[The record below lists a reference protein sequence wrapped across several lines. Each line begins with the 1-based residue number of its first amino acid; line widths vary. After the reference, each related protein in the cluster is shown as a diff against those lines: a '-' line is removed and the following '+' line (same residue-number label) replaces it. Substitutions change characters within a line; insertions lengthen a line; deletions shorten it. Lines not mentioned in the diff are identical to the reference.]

1 MDARTHSRWI
11 VPLVIVVI
19 VAGIWWMRRRPPQY
33 SHAYIGDR
41 AVVLWSTTAQV
52 RRQVATL
59 HYGER
64 VDILAHSADQVQV
77 RSDNGAQ
84 GWMDAR
90 LLMDP
95 AVWQQ
100 ASDLLHQV
108 RTMPVQAV
116 GHTRA
121 RSNVHIEPGR
131 DTRAIFQFG
140 PNEQVAVFSRKVVT
154 VSRAGEAAAASDD
167 KNDAAP
173 DAAPAPTKNT
183 PAPAPTKGT
192 PVPTKDTKDKDEDWL
207 LVLRSTAATASGGAG
222 SAGGGVSSGSDAGP
236 GATPDASG
244 PIAGWVLGQF
254 VALDPPGPITD
265 YTNAAGMRP
274 VAWAVLNTVP
284 DAGGAKPQYLV
295 AATHGGQDRACD
307 FTGVRVYTWGAAR
320 QRYETAYVEN
330 DLCGQMPIRVKP
342 ALGGAEFQ
350 FPEADENG
358 DVRVYRM
365 NQTVVR
371 RVREEPRPPKKQR

>member
-1 MDARTHSRWI
+1 
-11 VPLVIVVI
+11 
-19 VAGIWWMRRRPPQY
+19 
-33 SHAYIGDR
+33 
-41 AVVLWSTTAQV
+41 
-52 RRQVATL
+52 
-59 HYGER
+59 
-64 VDILAHSADQVQV
+64 
-77 RSDNGAQ
+77 
-84 GWMDAR
+84 
-90 LLMDP
+90 MDP
-95 AVWQQ
+95 ALWQQ
-100 ASDLLHQV
+100 TSDILRQV

-131 DTRAIFQFG
+131 DTRVVFQFG
-140 PNEQVAVFSRKVVT
+140 PNEQVEVFSRKVVT
-154 VSRAGEAAAASDD
+154 LARPGDTAPDD
-167 KNDAAP
+167 KDAAAP
-173 DAAPAPTKNT
+173 DAAPA
-183 PAPAPTKGT
+183 
-192 PVPTKDTKDKDEDWL
+192 KDTAKNRDEDWL
-207 LVLRSTAATASGGAG
+207 LVLRSTAANASGGAG
-222 SAGGGVSSGSDAGP
+222 SAGGGVSSGADAS
-236 GATPDASG
+236 PDASG

-265 YTNAAGMRP
+265 YTSAAGMRP

-284 DAGGAKPQYLV
+284 DPGGDKPQYLV

-307 FTGVRVYTWGAAR
+307 FTGVRVFTWGAAR

-342 ALGGAEFQ
+342 APGGAEFQ

-371 RVREEPRPPKKQR
+371 RVREDPAPPKKKK